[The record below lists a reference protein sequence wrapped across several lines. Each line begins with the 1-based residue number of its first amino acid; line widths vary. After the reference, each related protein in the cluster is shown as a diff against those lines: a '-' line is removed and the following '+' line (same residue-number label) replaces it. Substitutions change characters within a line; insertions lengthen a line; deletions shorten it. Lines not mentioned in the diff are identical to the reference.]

1 MSRSWMFD
9 PNYFTIQK
17 GWGVYDLDQVIE
29 MFANGQGAAVQDLM
43 QLDHHNVRES
53 ELSGVEIDAI
63 DMAIRNSLIPSEVY
77 EVLHNGP
84 TDPNFQNA
92 AKLAIQ
98 AGAPIINTAIQQ
110 QNNINMGRGIAQMP
124 MAFQS
129 DRSGSVQVN
138 VPWVHGAS
146 AEPSQ
151 ILIPGTK
158 NANPFNSNNQLVTH
172 ITSTNTKREEGWAR
186 PYEEALQTAGREETK
201 RNDRYI
207 RGHKDLSNRNLISFN
222 DNNQAIQM
230 NTAVRQHFQ
239 DALGQGIDR
248 ASALSHAKEMWMQ
261 DSRAFHMTGHHHHA
275 QESTYG
281 RVIRPDDGEQ
291 PFSDQD
297 IEHEMQ
303 MLQGTD
309 PEVTQAP
316 QTNPSAVIHPD
327 HRDTTWMKNMVSNQ
341 RHSFFDKDSGI
352 ANQKVVNYLAE
363 HHHMDDA
370 QAAQFVEDVSR
381 KQNGMPKSG
390 SIKNRFTEALLN
402 HHVTQTSAVP
412 TWYDDAPPPNVAE
425 ALNPSQTSVQEQMPM
440 ALSPEPITIHTAPP
454 PEAPELPDAPISRP
468 EANTAPPL
476 VSSPIPTLNH
486 QHGINGGNANIPLT
500 NANTQGEGGGGIMD
514 QIATILGRIAGNRT
528 ILRSEDANQIE
539 EYLENVQLELAK
551 AVLEDVYDVPAFDI
565 NSPTDIAMMGAHI
578 QKPTA
583 DVISILF
590 TKGDW
595 RNIAKTIGIE
605 HEQVQMV
612 KVAFS

>member
-29 MFANGQGAAVQDLM
+29 SFVNGQVAAIQDLM
-43 QLDHHNVRES
+43 QLDHHNVREGL
-53 ELSGVEIDAI
+53 LSGVEIDAI
-63 DMAIRNSLIPSEVY
+63 DMAIRNALITSEVY
-77 EVLHNGP
+77 EVLHSGP
-84 TDPNFQNA
+84 TDPQFENA

-110 QNNINMGRGIAQMP
+110 QNQINAGRGIPPMP

-146 AEPSQ
+146 AEPKQ
-151 ILIPGTK
+151 VLIPGTK
-158 NANPFNSNNQLVTH
+158 NANPFDANNQLITH
-172 ITSTNTKREEGWAR
+172 ITSSNTKREEGWAR
-186 PYEEALQTAGREETK
+186 PYEEALQASGREETK

-222 DNNQAIQM
+222 DNNQALQM
-230 NTAVRQHFQ
+230 NTAVREHFQ
-239 DALGQGIDR
+239 QALTQGLDR
-248 ASALSHAKEMWMQ
+248 ASAINHAKEMWMQ
-261 DSRAFHMTGHHHHA
+261 DNRAFHMTGHHHHA

-291 PFSDQD
+291 PFSDAE

-303 MLQGTD
+303 MRQGTD

-327 HRDTTWMKNMVSNQ
+327 HRDTTWLKNMVSNQ
-341 RHSFFDKDSGI
+341 RHSFYDKDTGI
-352 ANQKVVNYLAE
+352 ANQKVVSYLTD
-363 HHHMDDA
+363 HHFMDEMEA
-370 QAAQFVEDVSR
+370 SQFIEDVSR
-381 KQNGMPKSG
+381 KQNGMPTSG
-390 SIKNRFTEALLN
+390 SIKNRFLEALLN
-402 HHVTQTSAVP
+402 HHVTQSSAVP

-425 ALNPSQTSVQEQMPM
+425 ALDPSQAAVQQPTE
-440 ALSPEPITIHTAPP
+440 ALQRPEPITVHTAPP
-454 PEAPELPDAPISRP
+454 PQAPEPPVAPIARP
-468 EANTAPPL
+468 EPNTPPPL
-476 VSSPIPTLNH
+476 VSSPIPTLNP
-486 QHGINGGNANIPLT
+486 QDGINTNIPLT
-500 NANTQGEGGGGIMD
+500 GADAQGIGGGGIMD

-539 EYLENVQLELAK
+539 QYLENVQMEIAK
-551 AVLEDVYDVPAFDI
+551 AVLEDSYDVPTFDI

-578 QKPTA
+578 QRPTA

-595 RNIAKTIGIE
+595 RNIAKTIGVQ

-612 KVAFS
+612 KVAFHE